1 MKRNIKKFL
10 FPAVAVAAL
19 SLAACSD
26 WTETESLDINY
37 PSLEEQN
44 PELYKQYLQALRDYK
59 AGEHKVVFVSM
70 DNTTSAPAQ
79 RNEHLTTMPD
89 SVDIICLMNPDN
101 LHPTLAGEFAKV
113 REKGTRVIYN
123 IDYNAIEKLWEKV
136 LADEE
141 ANKPEEPAAP
151 DTPEADALRRSIARS
166 RIEQFLSF
174 PDEASLDK
182 AVGEAA
188 RMIYDVVNAEILPG
202 IRLRDVKMTAVWS
215 SISTR

>member
-1 MKRNIKKFL
+1 
-10 FPAVAVAAL
+10 
-19 SLAACSD
+19 
-26 WTETESLDINY
+26 
-37 PSLEEQN
+37 
-44 PELYKQYLQALRDYK
+44 
-59 AGEHKVVFVSM
+59 M

-151 DTPEADALRRSIARS
+151 DTPEATQDEGGEGGGEGEPTPEEELELR
-166 RIEQFLSF
+166 FLEFCRQQTVSQLNLC
-174 PDEASLDK
+174 AKYLSL
-182 AVGEAA
+182 
-188 RMIYDVVNAEILPG
+188 IHI
-202 IRLRDVKMTAVWS
+202 
-215 SISTR
+215 